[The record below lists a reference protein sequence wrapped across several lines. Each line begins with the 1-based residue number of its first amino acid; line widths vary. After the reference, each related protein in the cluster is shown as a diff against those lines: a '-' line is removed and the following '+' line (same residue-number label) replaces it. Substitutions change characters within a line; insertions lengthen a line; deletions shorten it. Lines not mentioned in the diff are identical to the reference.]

1 MEVLFVEIIKGSIM
15 CVGTNNKMF
24 VKKLS
29 KFDHLKL
36 EMLELLESAL

>member
-1 MEVLFVEIIKGSIM
+1 VAIIKGFIM
-15 CVGTNNKMF
+15 CVGTDNKMY

-29 KFDHLKL
+29 KFDHLKF